1 MARATVEEDRARLRE
16 VPVEDVRQA
25 LHERKSE
32 ALEAYLKVHL
42 TEVTAQ
48 ERTSAILDLGMVVM
62 AEYGLS
68 AESDSPRNPFST
80 PGWILMTREAIL
92 GYIAED
98 PENRNILENSIYLK
112 PNRHLEKQLNHIV
125 SGSVTPGGTYSDQE
139 FASGVVTSFL
149 KAVA

>member
-25 LHERKSE
+25 LRERKSE

-42 TEVTAQ
+42 TEVSAQ
-48 ERTSAILDLGMVVM
+48 ERSLAILDLGMVVM

-68 AESDSPRNPFST
+68 PESGAPRNPFST
-80 PGWILMTREAIL
+80 PGWLIMTREAIS

-98 PENRNILENSIYLK
+98 PENRNILEGSIYLK
-112 PNRHLEKQLNHIV
+112 PNRQLEKQLNHLV
-125 SGSVTPGGTYSDQE
+125 SGSVTPGGAYSDQE
-139 FASGVVTSFL
+139 FASGVATSFL
-149 KAVA
+149 RAAA